1 MKTGDSQQAKW
12 AEDVVKVRRA
22 LKDLGLTIDDRGIAG
37 QVAAEAKLPL
47 RATQRALR
55 ALVPR

>member
-1 MKTGDSQQAKW
+1 MKKADSLEAKW
-12 AEDVVKVRRA
+12 AEDVVRVRRA
-22 LKDLGLTIDDRGIAG
+22 LKALGLTIDDRGIAAA
-37 QVAAEAKLPL
+37 VAAEAGLPL